1 MERKE
6 KGWWEKWRVE
16 KERQREGGQRHRSSA
31 RSPKPLLDWSRGLS
45 AAPRALYRTVC
56 CLLPP
61 KLQPEVF
68 TLTRSPPATHPK
80 LGQRGCVLGAPP
92 GNSSA
97 TVNERGGSA
106 RPVPLRDLGVLGVG
120 VCEEVIPQGST
131 GSTASRRVRGSLRC
145 SHPSC
150 STIPLTGEWPRGA
163 FRCAHPAQRGA
174 PGRPPATRFS
184 PKMHCAPVV
193 P

>member
-1 MERKE
+1 M
-6 KGWWEKWRVE
+6 
-16 KERQREGGQRHRSSA
+16 
-31 RSPKPLLDWSRGLS
+31 
-45 AAPRALYRTVC
+45 
-56 CLLPP
+56 PP

-68 TLTRSPPATHPK
+68 TLTRPPPATHPK

-106 RPVPLRDLGVLGVG
+106 RPVPPRDLGVLGVG

-150 STIPLTGEWPRGA
+150 STIPLTAEWPRGA

-174 PGRPPATRFS
+174 PGRPAAGSPVQPQDALYTRRSLRAAGFWCVS
-184 PKMHCAPVV
+184 GRLCACKGEVGGVQEVCVCVRARACVLSGEIKRASNRRARKPLT
-193 P
+193 